1 MRITDD
7 IRVFKCDCREA
18 EKRLSSVCAISTWQ
32 SFHAAITPRLKDA
45 TAKWFHQQRQP
56 QVQVH
61 LRPWTT
67 RGGLQS
73 LLPPCYSRIQA
84 LLSKPQQVRQ
94 ICSSTADGPMGIS
107 IYVVW
112 NVLLFILLLL
122 LLLLLLFISFHFS
135 VCICFSVC
143 IYWRCATYS
152 TLIEVEVILKI
163 NESIMEYY
171 PRPGIIFY
179 HHIILLTGLIFPK
192 LKWCGV
198 GCEVEHMA
206 CLLG

>member
-67 RGGLQS
+67 RRRVTVSASS
-73 LLPPCYSRIQA
+73 LLFKDTGSPVKTSTSPSNMF
-84 LLSKPQQVRQ
+84 LSGRW
-94 ICSSTADGPMGIS
+94 ADGNQHICCLKCAPFYIIIIIII
-107 IYVVW
+107 IY
-112 NVLLFILLLL
+112 
-122 LLLLLLFISFHFS
+122 FISFQCMYMLQCMNLLK
-135 VCICFSVC
+135 VCD
-143 IYWRCATYS
+143 
-152 TLIEVEVILKI
+152 L
-163 NESIMEYY
+163 
-171 PRPGIIFY
+171 
-179 HHIILLTGLIFPK
+179 
-192 LKWCGV
+192 
-198 GCEVEHMA
+198 
-206 CLLG
+206 